1 MRKRRLNQKGNMQL
15 IVVVIIIVAV
25 IIGVYLVQQRTNFL
39 PKASSPATTTSQN
52 TGGQTINNANDLDKN
67 LNELESTD
75 INQFDQGLSEN
86 SSDASSF

>member
-15 IVVVIIIVAV
+15 IVVVIIIMAV

-39 PKASSPATTTSQN
+39 PKASSPATTSQN

-75 INQFDQGLSEN
+75 INQLDQGLSEN